1 MQTDT
6 GWPKKVSRRVQ
17 DVISDDLPLPIVDA
31 DRISP
36 CALAGVCA
44 AEDFATHDNS
54 RWLP

>member
-1 MQTDT
+1 VQTDT